1 MHTLISYNPNAI
13 GKTEKEQ
20 QRTHSRH
27 HKPKKTV
34 ILKNSE
40 ILYEL
45 CILFVF
51 YSLADSVTTPHRKKR
66 ITKTRI
72 RNRNSNFCKER
83 TRGSGREN
91 EITTK
96 KTTANMLTNSEM
108 KKKPFTIWN
117 SHLIASFWKGVCAS
131 TGNKHTLI

>member
-1 MHTLISYNPNAI
+1 MQTLSA
-13 GKTEKEQ
+13 K
-20 QRTHSRH
+20 QRKNNREHIRGITNQ
-27 HKPKKTV
+27 KAV

-72 RNRNSNFCKER
+72 RNRNSNLCEER
-83 TRGSGREN
+83 TRESGKEN
-91 EITTK
+91 EITK
-96 KTTANMLTNSEM
+96 KKNKTTANMLTNSEM
-108 KKKPFTIWN
+108 KEKPFTIWN
-117 SHLIASFWKGVCAS
+117 SHLIASF
-131 TGNKHTLI
+131 